1 VKKVVSAIPT
11 EEKKSE
17 MSFLLSPTPVRNL
30 LFSSSMK
37 LKMPVFL
44 GDYPISES
52 TPVLAEEAN
61 DAVSLP
67 TNSMAKNKVK
77 LLDGTLEPLLL
88 LRISHPPVL
97 TKSFSVVL
105 VKYPA
110 LILTNYTKDSSSTM
124 NSPFLSNSTNS
135 ENGPVLML
143 FMCLLIKS
151 IVTPSSKT

>member
-1 VKKVVSAIPT
+1 MKKVVSAIPT

-17 MSFLLSPTPVRNL
+17 MSYLLSPTPVRNL

-37 LKMPVFL
+37 LKMPDFL
-44 GDYPISES
+44 GVYPISES

-61 DAVSLP
+61 DAVSLQM
-67 TNSMAKNKVK
+67 NSMAKNKVR

-88 LRISHPPVL
+88 LRISHPLVP

-105 VKYPA
+105 VKSPD
-110 LILTNYTKDSSSTM
+110 LILTNYTKDSNSTM

-135 ENGPVLML
+135 VNGPVLML
-143 FMCLLIKS
+143 FMCLWIKS